1 MAARFTPPYPVPH
14 KSKSGFLTRFVRGWH
29 SWLHVLFEKSYTMKL
44 GEVHIPALS
53 FYVANELPLVRRVL
67 EEEVTSF
74 PKHGFLRG
82 LLDPLIGNSVFAASG
97 EEWAEQRAMV
107 NPAFGHTALKRV
119 FASMS
124 DAVDDFVARLGQ
136 QDLTRPVEIDPLVTH
151 VAADI
156 IFRTLFSRP
165 LTEAESHEIYEGFH
179 AYQRY
184 AQRAVM
190 LRLYRLP
197 QLGYGRRAEREA
209 ARIHA
214 VFAAE
219 VAARFTA
226 TRERGDGGAD
236 ILQALIDARH
246 PETGRVFTEAEVME
260 QISTIFLAGHETSAS
275 AITWALYLLA
285 RDPDLQQQVRA
296 EAGAGPLAYEDLR
309 GMTVTRDIFRET
321 LRLYPPVSF
330 LVREVTCPVTMRD
343 KQLKQGGMVVVS
355 PWLIQR
361 NRDNFPEPHGFDPG
375 RFTDPEQAA
384 ACRHAY
390 LPFGKGPRLC
400 VGAGFANQE
409 ALLAIAGV
417 VRAFTLVPI
426 AGDEPEPIS
435 RLTLRSRRGVRLR
448 LTPTDRPAPA
458 RVEPT

>member
-1 MAARFTPPYPVPH
+1 MAVHFTPPYPIPH

-53 FYVANELPLVRRVL
+53 FYVANELPLVHRVL
-67 EEEVTSF
+67 EEEVADF

-97 EEWAEQRAMV
+97 DEWAEQRAMV

-124 DAVDDFVARLGQ
+124 AAVDDFAFRLGQ
-136 QDLTRPVEIDPLVTH
+136 EDLTKPVGIDPFVTH

-165 LTEAESHEIYEGFH
+165 LTQEESGEIYDGFH
-179 AYQRY
+179 AYQRH

-197 QLGYGRRAEREA
+197 QLGYARRADRDA

-219 VAARFTA
+219 VASRFAA
-226 TRERGDGGAD
+226 TRHRGERGDD
-236 ILQALIDARH
+236 ILQSLIDARH

-285 RDPDLQQQVRA
+285 RDPELQEQVRG
-296 EAGAGPLAYEDLR
+296 EAGASLAYEDLR
-309 GMTVTRDIFRET
+309 GMIVTRDVFRET

-330 LVREVTCPVTMRD
+330 LVREVTCPVSMRD
-343 KQLKQGGMVVVS
+343 KTLKQGAMVVVS

-361 NRDNFPEPHGFDPG
+361 NSNNFPEPHGFDPA
-375 RFTDPEQAA
+375 RFTDPEQAE

-400 VGAGFANQE
+400 IGAGFANQE
-409 ALLAIAGV
+409 ALLAITGV
-417 VRAFTLVPI
+417 VRAFRLEAIPQSI
-426 AGDEPEPIS
+426 PEPIS
-435 RLTLRSRRGVRLR
+435 RLTLRSRDGVRLR
-448 LTPTDRPAPA
+448 LTALSPTS
-458 RVEPT
+458 

>member
-1 MAARFTPPYPVPH
+1 MAVRFTPPYPVPH
-14 KSKSGFLTRFVRGWH
+14 RSKSGLLARFVRGWR
-29 SWLHVLFEKSYTMKL
+29 SWLDVLFEKSYTMKL

-67 EEEVTSF
+67 EQEVADF

-97 EEWAEQRAMV
+97 AEWAEQRAMV

-124 DAVDDFVARLGQ
+124 AAVDDFVARLGE
-136 QDLTRPVEIDPLVTH
+136 QDLSKPVEIDPFVTH

-156 IFRTLFSRP
+156 IFRTLFSRR
-165 LTEAESHEIYEGFH
+165 LTQAESGEIYDGFH

-190 LRLYRLP
+190 LRLYKLP
-197 QLGYGRRAEREA
+197 QLGYARRAQREA
-209 ARIHA
+209 ARIHR

-219 VAARFTA
+219 VAQRFAA
-226 TRERGDGGAD
+226 TRDRSERADD

-246 PETGRVFTEAEVME
+246 SDSGRTFTEAEVME

-285 RDPDLQQQVRA
+285 CDPELQEQVHA
-296 EAGAGPLAYEDLR
+296 EAGAASLAYEDLR
-309 GMTVTRDIFRET
+309 GMTVTRDVFRET

-330 LVREVTCPVTMRD
+330 LVREVTCPITMRD
-343 KQLKQGGMVVVS
+343 KVLKRGGMVVIS

-361 NRDNFPEPHGFDPG
+361 NRDNFPEPHGFDHG
-375 RFTDPEQAA
+375 RFSDPAQAG

-417 VRAFTLVPI
+417 VRAFRLAQMPGNT
-426 AGDEPEPIS
+426 PEPIS
-435 RLTLRSRRGVRLR
+435 RLTLRSRSGVRVKLMR
-448 LTPTDRPAPA
+448 RD
-458 RVEPT
+458 

>member
-1 MAARFTPPYPVPH
+1 MAVRFTPPYPIPH
-14 KSKSGFLTRFVRGWH
+14 KSKSGGLTRFMRGWR
-29 SWLHVLFEKSYTMKL
+29 SWLDVLFEKSYTMKL

-67 EEEVTSF
+67 EEEVADF

-97 EEWAEQRAMV
+97 EEWAEQRAMI

-124 DAVDDFVARLGQ
+124 EAVDDFITRLTRV
-136 QDLTRPVEIDPLVTH
+136 DLARPVEIDPFVTH
-151 VAADI
+151 IAADI
-156 IFRTLFSRP
+156 IFRTLFSRA
-165 LTEAESHEIYEGFH
+165 LTEAEGREIYDGFH
-179 AYQRY
+179 AYQKH
-184 AQRAVM
+184 AQRAVT
-190 LRLYRLP
+190 LRLYRMP
-197 QLGYGRRAEREA
+197 QLGYAARARRDA

-214 VFAAE
+214 VFAHE
-219 VAARFTA
+219 VAARFA
-226 TRERGDGGAD
+226 AVGEPRDD
-236 ILQALIDARH
+236 ILQALIEARH
-246 PETGRVFTEAEVME
+246 PDTGRTFTQNEVME

-285 RDPDLQQQVRA
+285 CDPASQEQVRV
-296 EAGAGPLAYEDLR
+296 EAGPDPLAYEDLR

-330 LVREVTCPVTMRD
+330 LAREVTCPVTMRD
-343 KQLKQGGMVVVS
+343 KTLKQGAMVVVS

-361 NRDNFPEPHGFDPG
+361 NRDNFPEPHGFDPD
-375 RFTDPEQAA
+375 RFTDPAQAGP
-384 ACRHAY
+384 CRHAY
-390 LPFGKGPRLC
+390 LPFGRGPRLC

-417 VRAFTLVPI
+417 VRAFRLETVP
-426 AGDEPEPIS
+426 GDVPQPIS
-435 RLTLRSRRGVRLR
+435 RLTLRSRDGVRLM
-448 LTPTDRPAPA
+448 LTPTGGDRPSTPG
-458 RVEPT
+458 VDVP

>member
-1 MAARFTPPYPVPH
+1 MAVRFTPPYPIPH
-14 KSKSGFLTRFVRGWH
+14 KSKSGYLTRFVRGWH

-67 EEEVTSF
+67 EEEVSAF

-124 DAVDDFVARLGQ
+124 AAVDDFVFRLGRE
-136 QDLTRPVEIDPLVTH
+136 DLSKPVGIDPLVTH

-165 LTEAESHEIYEGFH
+165 LTEAESRAIYDGFH
-179 AYQRY
+179 AYQRH

-197 QLGYGRRAEREA
+197 QLGFGRRAEREA

-219 VAARFTA
+219 VASRFAA
-226 TRERGDGGAD
+226 TRLRDERGDD
-236 ILQALIDARH
+236 ILQSLIDARH
-246 PETGRVFTEAEVME
+246 PGSGRVFTEAEVMG

-285 RDPDLQQQVRA
+285 RDPALQERA
-296 EAGAGPLAYEDLR
+296 RTEAGPNALAYEDLR
-309 GMTVTRDIFRET
+309 GMTVIRDVFRET

-330 LVREVTCPVTMRD
+330 LVREVTCPITMRD
-343 KQLKQGGMVVVS
+343 KQLKPGAMVVVS

-361 NRDNFPEPHGFDPG
+361 NRDNFPEPHGFDAD
-375 RFTDPEQAA
+375 RFTDPQQAG

-417 VRAFTLVPI
+417 VRAFRLEAV
-426 AGDEPEPIS
+426 ADDAPEPIS
-435 RLTLRSRRGVRLR
+435 RLTLRSRNGVRLR
-448 LTPTDRPAPA
+448 VTPVAA
-458 RVEPT
+458 

>member
-1 MAARFTPPYPVPH
+1 MAVRFTPPYPVPH
-14 KSKSGFLTRFVRGWH
+14 RSKSGLLTRFVRGWR
-29 SWLHVLFEKSYTMKL
+29 SWLDVLFEKSYTMKL

-67 EEEVTSF
+67 EEDVTSF
-74 PKHGFLRG
+74 PKHDFLRG

-97 EEWAEQRAMV
+97 DEWAEQRAMV

-124 DAVDDFVARLGQ
+124 EAVDDFVARLGRE
-136 QDLTRPVEIDPLVTH
+136 DLSRPVDIEPFVTH

-165 LTEAESHEIYEGFH
+165 LTQAESAEIYDGFH
-179 AYQRY
+179 AYQRH

-197 QLGYGRRAEREA
+197 QLGYDRRAERDA
-209 ARIHA
+209 TRIHA

-219 VAARFTA
+219 VAARFAA
-226 TRERGDGGAD
+226 TRERGEPTGSDGHDD

-246 PETGRVFTEAEVME
+246 PESGRTFTQDEVME

-285 RDPDLQQQVRA
+285 RDPELQEAVRT
-296 EAGAGPLAYEDLR
+296 EAGAGPLAYEALR
-309 GMTVTRDIFRET
+309 GMAATRNVFRET

-343 KQLKQGGMVVVS
+343 KQLKKGAMVVVS

-361 NRDNFPEPHGFDPG
+361 SSTNFPEPHGFDPA
-375 RFTDPEQAA
+375 RFNDPEQAA

-409 ALLAIAGV
+409 ALLTIAGAT
-417 VRAFTLVPI
+417 RTFRLATVP
-426 AGDEPEPIS
+426 GELPEPIS
-435 RLTLRSRRGVRLR
+435 RLTLRPRSGMRLY
-448 LTPTDRPAPA
+448 LA
-458 RVEPT
+458 RT

>member
-1 MAARFTPPYPVPH
+1 MAVRFTPPYPLPH
-14 KSKSGFLTRFVRGWH
+14 KSKSGFLARFVRGWH

-53 FYVANELPLVRRVL
+53 FYVANEASLVRRVL
-67 EEEVTSF
+67 EEEVADF

-97 EEWAEQRAMV
+97 DEWAEQRAMI

-119 FASMS
+119 FQLMS
-124 DAVDDFVARLGQ
+124 GAVDDFVTRLSQ
-136 QDLTRPVEIDPLVTH
+136 EDLSRPVGIDPIVTH

-165 LTEAESHEIYEGFH
+165 LTEAESRAIYDGFH
-179 AYQRY
+179 AYQKH

-197 QLGYGRRAEREA
+197 QLGYARRAQRDA
-209 ARIHA
+209 AAIHA

-219 VAARFTA
+219 VAVRFAA
-226 TRERGDGGAD
+226 TRERGKRGDD

-246 PETGRVFTEAEVME
+246 PETGRTFTEAEVME

-285 RDPDLQQQVRA
+285 RDPELQDQVRV

-309 GMTVTRDIFRET
+309 GMTVTRDVFRET

-343 KQLKQGGMVVVS
+343 KVLKQGGMIVVS

-375 RFTDPEQAA
+375 RFVDPAQAG

-409 ALLAIAGV
+409 ALLTIAGV
-417 VRAFTLVPI
+417 VRAFHLAPVP
-426 AGDEPEPIS
+426 GDEPEPIS
-435 RLTLRSRRGVRLR
+435 RLTLRSRQGVKLR
-448 LTPTDRPAPA
+448 LHPMDRNIGPPVL
-458 RVEPT
+458 RP

>member
-1 MAARFTPPYPVPH
+1 MAVRFTPPYPVPH
-14 KSKSGFLTRFVRGWH
+14 RAKSGLLARFLRGWR
-29 SWLHVLFEKSYTMKL
+29 SWLDVFFEKSYTMRL

-67 EEEVTSF
+67 EEDVADF

-119 FASMS
+119 FASMGEAI
-124 DAVDDFVARLGQ
+124 DAFVSRLLA
-136 QDLTRPVEIDPLVTH
+136 QDLSKPVGIDPFVTH

-165 LTEAESHEIYEGFH
+165 LTEAESRAIYDGFH
-179 AYQRY
+179 AYQRH

-197 QLGYGRRAEREA
+197 QLGFDRRARRDA
-209 ARIHA
+209 ARIHT

-219 VAARFTA
+219 VAARFAA
-226 TRERGDGGAD
+226 TRERGADAGENDD

-246 PETGRVFTEAEVME
+246 PETGRTFSQAEVME

-296 EAGAGPLAYEDLR
+296 EAGPGPLAYEDLR
-309 GMTVTRDIFRET
+309 GMTVTRDVFRET

-361 NRDNFPEPHGFDPG
+361 SRDNFPEPHGFDPG
-375 RFTDPEQAA
+375 RFTDPDQAT

-417 VRAFTLVPI
+417 VRAFRLSPVP
-426 AGDEPEPIS
+426 GDVPTPVS
-435 RLTLRSRRGVRLR
+435 RLTLRPGGGVRLW
-448 LTPTDRPAPA
+448 LTPA
-458 RVEPT
+458 

>member
-1 MAARFTPPYPVPH
+1 MAVRFTPPYPVPH
-14 KSKSGFLTRFVRGWH
+14 KSKSGLLTRFVRGWH

-67 EEEVTSF
+67 EEEVADF
-74 PKHGFLRG
+74 PKHDFLRG

-119 FASMS
+119 FASMGA
-124 DAVDDFVARLGQ
+124 AVDDFVARLGAE
-136 QDLTRPVEIDPLVTH
+136 DLSKPVGIDPFVTH

-165 LTEAESHEIYEGFH
+165 LTGAESREIYDGFH
-179 AYQRY
+179 AYQRH

-197 QLGYGRRAEREA
+197 QLGYGRRAERDA

-219 VAARFTA
+219 VATRFAA
-226 TRERGDGGAD
+226 TRQRGERPDQHGGGD

-246 PETGRVFTEAEVME
+246 PATGRVFTEAEVME

-285 RDPDLQQQVRA
+285 RDPELQEQVRA
-296 EAGAGPLAYEDLR
+296 EAGAGPIAYEDLR
-309 GMTVTRDIFRET
+309 GMTVTRDVFRET

-343 KQLKQGGMVVVS
+343 KQLKKGGMVVVS

-361 NRDNFPEPHGFDPG
+361 SRDNFPEPHGFDPG
-375 RFTDPEQAA
+375 RFTDPDQAA
-384 ACRHAY
+384 SCRHAY

-417 VRAFTLVPI
+417 VRTFRLSPV
-426 AGDEPEPIS
+426 AGDHPEPVS
-435 RLTLRSRRGVRLR
+435 RLTLRPGSGVRLR
-448 LTPTDRPAPA
+448 LAHA
-458 RVEPT
+458 

>member
-1 MAARFTPPYPVPH
+1 
-14 KSKSGFLTRFVRGWH
+14 
-29 SWLHVLFEKSYTMKL
+29 
-44 GEVHIPALS
+44 
-53 FYVANELPLVRRVL
+53 
-67 EEEVTSF
+67 
-74 PKHGFLRG
+74 
-82 LLDPLIGNSVFAASG
+82 
-97 EEWAEQRAMV
+97 MV

-124 DAVDDFVARLGQ
+124 AAVDDFVFRLGQ
-136 QDLTRPVEIDPLVTH
+136 RDLSKPVEIDPFVTH

-165 LTEAESHEIYEGFH
+165 LTEAESRAIYDGFH
-179 AYQRY
+179 AYQKY

-197 QLGYGRRAEREA
+197 QLGFGRRAEREA

-214 VFAAE
+214 VFAAA
-219 VAARFTA
+219 VASRFAA
-226 TRERGDGGAD
+226 TRQRGERGDD

-246 PETGRVFTEAEVME
+246 PDSDRVFTEAEVMQ

-285 RDPDLQQQVRA
+285 RDPELQEQVRA
-296 EAGAGPLAYEDLR
+296 ETGPAPLAYEDLR
-309 GMTVTRDIFRET
+309 GMTVTRDVFRET

-343 KQLKQGGMVVVS
+343 KQLKPGAMVVVS

-361 NRDNFPEPHGFDPG
+361 NRDHFPEPHGFDPG
-375 RFTDPEQAA
+375 RFADPAQAA

-390 LPFGKGPRLC
+390 LPFGKGRDC
-400 VGAGFANQE
+400 ASA
-409 ALLAIAGV
+409 
-417 VRAFTLVPI
+417 RASPTK
-426 AGDEPEPIS
+426 
-435 RLTLRSRRGVRLR
+435 RRCWRLR
-448 LTPTDRPAPA
+448 AWLGRFGWKRCRATCRNRSVD
-458 RVEPT
+458 

>member
-1 MAARFTPPYPVPH
+1 MAIRFTPPYPVPH
-14 KSKSGFLTRFVRGWH
+14 RSKSGLLTRFVRGWR
-29 SWLHVLFEKSYTMKL
+29 SWLDVFFEKSYTMKL

-53 FYVANELPLVRRVL
+53 FYVANEASLVRRVL
-67 EEEVTSF
+67 EEEVADF

-97 EEWAEQRAMV
+97 GEWAEQRAMV

-119 FASMS
+119 FASMGL
-124 DAVDDFVARLGQ
+124 AVDDFVARLGRE
-136 QDLTRPVEIDPLVTH
+136 DLTRPVDVEPLVTR

-165 LTEAESHEIYEGFH
+165 LAEGESREIHGGFQ
-179 AYQRY
+179 AYQRH

-197 QLGYGRRAEREA
+197 QLGFDRRARREA
-209 ARIHA
+209 GRIHA

-219 VAARFTA
+219 VTTRFAA
-226 TRERGDGGAD
+226 TRERGQRGDD

-246 PETGRVFTEAEVME
+246 PHTGRVFTEAEVME

-285 RDPDLQQQVRA
+285 RDPDLQEQVRG
-296 EAGAGPLAYEDLR
+296 EAGTASLAYEDLR
-309 GMTVTRDIFRET
+309 GMTVTRDVFRET

-343 KQLKQGGMVVVS
+343 KQLKKGGMVVVS

-361 NRDNFPEPHGFDPG
+361 SRDNFPEPHGFDPG
-375 RFTDPEQAA
+375 RFSDPDQAA

-417 VRAFTLVPI
+417 VRAFRLAPV
-426 AGDEPEPIS
+426 AGRVPEPVS
-435 RLTLRSRRGVRLR
+435 RLTLRPGRGMPLH
-448 LTPTDRPAPA
+448 LT
-458 RVEPT
+458 RV

>member
-1 MAARFTPPYPVPH
+1 MAVRFTPPYPVPH
-14 KSKSGFLTRFVRGWH
+14 RSKSGFLSRFVRGWH
-29 SWLHVLFEKSYTMKL
+29 SWLTVFFEKSYTMKL

-53 FYVANELPLVRRVL
+53 FYVANEASLVRRVL
-67 EEEVTSF
+67 EEEVADF

-124 DAVDDFVARLGQ
+124 EAVADFVARLGQ
-136 QDLTRPVEIDPLVTH
+136 EDLAAPIEIDPFVTH

-165 LTEAESHEIYEGFH
+165 LTEEESREIYDGFY
-179 AYQRY
+179 AYQRH

-197 QLGYGRRAEREA
+197 QLGYGKRATRDA

-219 VAARFTA
+219 VAARFAA
-226 TRERGDGGAD
+226 TREQGSRGDD

-246 PETGRVFTEAEVME
+246 PQTGRTFTQAEVME

-296 EAGAGPLAYEDLR
+296 EAGPGPLAYESLR
-309 GMTVTRDIFRET
+309 GLTVTRDVFRET

-343 KQLKQGGMVVVS
+343 KQLKKGGMVVVS

-361 NRDNFPEPHGFDPG
+361 SATNFPEPHGFDPG
-375 RFTDPEQAA
+375 RFADPDQAA

-417 VRAFTLVPI
+417 VRAFRLRPVS
-426 AGDEPEPIS
+426 GDLPEPVS
-435 RLTLRSRRGVRLR
+435 RLTLRPGNGVRLY
-448 LTPTDRPAPA
+448 LE
-458 RVEPT
+458 RV

>member
-1 MAARFTPPYPVPH
+1 MVVRFTPPYPIPH
-14 KSKSGFLTRFVRGWH
+14 KSKSGLLTRFFRGWR
-29 SWLHVLFEKSYTMKL
+29 SWLDVLFEKSYTMKL

-53 FYVANELPLVRRVL
+53 FYVANELPLIRRVL
-67 EEEVTSF
+67 EDEVADF

-97 EEWAEQRAMV
+97 AEWAEQRAMI

-119 FASMS
+119 FALMGE
-124 DAVDDFVARLGQ
+124 AVDDFVARLARE
-136 QDLTRPVEIDPLVTH
+136 DLSRPVEIDPFVTH

-165 LTEAESHEIYEGFH
+165 LTEAESREIYEGFH
-179 AYQRY
+179 AYQKH

-190 LRLYRLP
+190 LRLYNLP
-197 QLGYGRRAEREA
+197 QLGYARRAERDA

-219 VAARFTA
+219 VTARFVA
-226 TRERGDGGAD
+226 TRDRGEGGSD

-246 PETGRVFTEAEVME
+246 PETGRVFTAAEVME

-285 RDPDLQQQVRA
+285 RDPELQEQVRA
-296 EAGAGPLAYEDLR
+296 EAGPGPLAYEDLR
-309 GMTVTRDIFRET
+309 GMTVTRDVFRET

-330 LVREVTCPVTMRD
+330 LVREVTCPATMRD
-343 KQLKQGGMVVVS
+343 KQLKRGGMIVVS

-361 NRDNFPEPHGFDPG
+361 NRDNFPEPHGFDPD
-375 RFTDPEQAA
+375 RFADPDQAS
-384 ACRHAY
+384 ACHHAY

-409 ALLAIAGV
+409 ALLAIAGA
-417 VRAFTLVPI
+417 VRRFRLEAIDHDVPQ
-426 AGDEPEPIS
+426 PIS
-435 RLTLRSRRGVRLR
+435 RLTLRPRSGVRIKLESR
-448 LTPTDRPAPA
+448 GGPAP
-458 RVEPT
+458 R

>member
-1 MAARFTPPYPVPH
+1 MAVRFTPPYPQPH
-14 KSKSGFLTRFVRGWH
+14 RSKSGFLTRFVRGWR
-29 SWLHVLFEKSYTMKL
+29 SWLDVLFEKSYTMKL

-67 EEEVTSF
+67 EEEVADF

-119 FASMS
+119 FASMGA
-124 DAVDDFVARLGQ
+124 AVDDFVARLGAE
-136 QDLTRPVEIDPLVTH
+136 DLSAPVEIEPLVTH

-165 LTEAESHEIYEGFH
+165 LTEAESREIYDGFH
-179 AYQRY
+179 AYQRH

-197 QLGYGRRAEREA
+197 QLGYDRRAKRDA
-209 ARIHA
+209 GRIHA

-219 VAARFTA
+219 VAARVAA
-226 TRERGDGGAD
+226 THARGERGDD
-236 ILQALIDARH
+236 ILQALIDAHH
-246 PETGRVFTEAEVME
+246 PVSGRTFTEAEVME

-285 RDPDLQQQVRA
+285 RDPELQEQARA
-296 EAGAGPLAYEDLR
+296 EAGAGPLAYEQLR
-309 GMTVTRDIFRET
+309 GMTVTRDVFRET

-361 NRDNFPEPHGFDPG
+361 SSDNFPEPHGFDPG
-375 RFTDPEQAA
+375 RFSDPEQAA

-417 VRAFTLVPI
+417 VRAFRLAPVP
-426 AGDEPEPIS
+426 GVVPEPVS
-435 RLTLRSRRGVRLR
+435 RLTLRPRSGMRLLLAHAR
-448 LTPTDRPAPA
+448 TPMG
-458 RVEPT
+458 

>member
-1 MAARFTPPYPVPH
+1 MAVRFTPPYPVPH
-14 KSKSGFLTRFVRGWH
+14 RNRSGFLSRFVRGWR
-29 SWLHVLFEKSYTMKL
+29 SWLDVLFEKSYTMKL
-44 GEVHIPALS
+44 GEVHIPSLS

-67 EEEVTSF
+67 EEEVASF

-97 EEWAEQRAMV
+97 PEWAEQRAMV

-119 FASMS
+119 FALMS
-124 DAVDDFVARLGQ
+124 EAVDDLVARLERE
-136 QDLTRPVEIDPLVTH
+136 DLSKPVDIDPFITH

-165 LTEAESHEIYEGFH
+165 LTERESREIYDGFH
-179 AYQRY
+179 AYQKH

-197 QLGYGRRAEREA
+197 QLGYGRRADRDA
-209 ARIHA
+209 NRIHA

-219 VAARFTA
+219 VAQRFAA
-226 TRERGDGGAD
+226 TRQRGERGDD
-236 ILQALIDARH
+236 ILQSLIDAHH

-285 RDPDLQQQVRA
+285 CDPELQAQVRA
-296 EAGAGPLAYEDLR
+296 EAGTAALDYQDLR
-309 GMTVTRDIFRET
+309 VMTVTRDVFKET

-343 KQLKQGGMVVVS
+343 KQLKKGAMVVVS

-361 NRDNFPEPHGFDPG
+361 NRDHFPDPHGFDPD
-375 RFTDPEQAA
+375 RFSDPDQAA

-409 ALLAIAGV
+409 ALLAIAAV
-417 VRAFTLVPI
+417 VRRFRLSTVP
-426 AGDEPEPIS
+426 GNVPDPIS
-435 RLTLRSRRGVRLR
+435 RLTLRSRKGVHLH
-448 LTPTDRPAPA
+448 LDAQAGEQAA
-458 RVEPT
+458 R

>member
-1 MAARFTPPYPVPH
+1 MVVRFTPPYPVPH

-67 EEEVTSF
+67 EEEVADF

-119 FASMS
+119 FASMTA
-124 DAVDDFVARLGQ
+124 AVDDFVARLGRE
-136 QDLTRPVEIDPLVTH
+136 DLSTPVEIDPFVTH

-165 LTEAESHEIYEGFH
+165 LTEAESREIYDGFH
-179 AYQRY
+179 AYQRH

-197 QLGYGRRAEREA
+197 QLGYGRRADRDA

-219 VAARFTA
+219 VATRFAA
-226 TRERGDGGAD
+226 TRERGERPDRDGGDD

-246 PETGRVFTEAEVME
+246 PETGRTFTEAEVME

-275 AITWALYLLA
+275 AISWALYLLS
-285 RDPDLQQQVRA
+285 RDPELQEQVRA
-296 EAGAGPLAYEDLR
+296 EAGPGPLAHEDLR
-309 GMTVTRDIFRET
+309 GMTVTRDVFRET

-343 KQLKQGGMVVVS
+343 KQLKKGGMVVVS

-361 NRDNFPEPHGFDPG
+361 SRDNFPEPHGFDPG
-375 RFTDPEQAA
+375 RFTDPGQAA

-417 VRAFTLVPI
+417 VRAFRLAPVP
-426 AGDEPEPIS
+426 GDAPEPVS
-435 RLTLRSRRGVRLR
+435 RLTLRSGSGIRL
-448 LTPTDRPAPA
+448 LLA
-458 RVEPT
+458 RA